1 MEGFKT
7 KYVKDDLG
15 AIMKQE
21 KTIIKIRN
29 LQRYYKT
36 GQVTVKALNG
46 VSFEI
51 KKGEFIAIMG
61 ASGSGKTTLLRI
73 LGLIDKPT
81 KGEYTINNLNV
92 VDLPE
97 EERNCY
103 RLTQLGY
110 VFQDYALINEMS
122 ASENV
127 YILSLMEG
135 KSKKE
140 SLITAKEALGKV
152 GLGDKLDRIPDH
164 LSGGEKQRVAVAR
177 AIAKKPK
184 ILFAD
189 EPCANLDTRTSE
201 QVLEVL
207 KTLNKKFGQ
216 TIVMVTHEPW
226 HTKYVSR
233 VIELNDGLVIK
244 DKKLRGLIKD
254 KKSAPKK
261 SSFRKRSKT

>member
-1 MEGFKT
+1 M
-7 KYVKDDLG
+7 
-15 AIMKQE
+15 
-21 KTIIKIRN
+21 IKIKN
-29 LQRYYKT
+29 LERHYKT
-36 GQVTVKALNG
+36 DSIIVKALNG

-51 KKGEFIAIMG
+51 EKGEFIAIMG
-61 ASGSGKTTLLRI
+61 PSGSGKTTMLRI

-81 KGEYTINNLNV
+81 KGEYHINNLNV
-92 VDLPE
+92 VNLPE
-97 EERNCY
+97 EERTYY

-122 ASENV
+122 AAENV

-140 SLITAKEALGKV
+140 SIFTSKEALEKV
-152 GLGDKLDRIPDH
+152 GLGDKLDRVPDQ

-184 ILFAD
+184 ILFGD
-189 EPCANLDTRTSE
+189 EPCANLDTKTSE

-233 VIELNDGLVIK
+233 KIELKDGLIVS
-244 DKKLRGLIKD
+244 DKKTNH
-254 KKSAPKK
+254 KSRAEA
-261 SSFRKRSKT
+261 

>member
-1 MEGFKT
+1 M
-7 KYVKDDLG
+7 D
-15 AIMKQE
+15 E
-21 KTIIKIRN
+21 KTMIKIKKMKRHY
-29 LQRYYKT
+29 RT
-36 GQVTVKALNG
+36 GEIVVKALDG
-46 VSFEI
+46 ISFEI

-61 ASGSGKTTLLRI
+61 ASGSGKTTMLRI

-97 EERNCY
+97 EERSYY

-122 ASENV
+122 AAENV

-135 KSKKE
+135 KSKRE
-140 SLITAKEALGKV
+140 SMFTSKEALEKV
-152 GLGDKLDRIPDH
+152 GLGDKLDRVPDQ

-189 EPCANLDTRTSE
+189 EPCANLDTQTSE

-207 KTLNKKFGQ
+207 RNLNKKYKQ

-233 VIELNDGLVIK
+233 LIELKDGLIVS
-244 DKKLRGLIKD
+244 DKKK
-254 KKSAPKK
+254 
-261 SSFRKRSKT
+261 

>member
-1 MEGFKT
+1 MNEKSMIKNKKME
-7 KYVKDDLG
+7 
-15 AIMKQE
+15 
-21 KTIIKIRN
+21 
-29 LQRYYKT
+29 RYYKT
-36 GQVTVKALNG
+36 GEVVVKALNG
-46 VSFEI
+46 VTFEI
-51 KKGEFIAIMG
+51 KKGEFIAIIG
-61 ASGSGKTTLLRI
+61 PSGSGKTTLLRI

-97 EERNCY
+97 EERSYY

-122 ASENV
+122 AAENV

-140 SLITAKEALGKV
+140 SLITAKDALEKV
-152 GLGDKLDRIPDH
+152 GLGDKLNRVPDQI
-164 LSGGEKQRVAVAR
+164 SGGEKQRVAVAR

-189 EPCANLDTRTSE
+189 EPCANLDTHTSE

-233 VIELNDGLVIK
+233 VIQLKDGLIVS
-244 DKKLRGLIKD
+244 DKKLRG
-254 KKSAPKK
+254 
-261 SSFRKRSKT
+261 

>member
-1 MEGFKT
+1 M
-7 KYVKDDLG
+7 D
-15 AIMKQE
+15 E
-21 KTIIKIRN
+21 KSMIKIKKMERH
-29 LQRYYKT
+29 YKT
-36 GQVTVKALNG
+36 GEVIVKALNG
-46 VSFEI
+46 VTFEI
-51 KKGEFIAIMG
+51 KKGEFIAIIG

-97 EERNCY
+97 EERSYY

-110 VFQDYALINEMS
+110 VFQDYALIKEMS
-122 ASENV
+122 AVENV

-140 SLITAKEALGKV
+140 SIFTSKEALEKV
-152 GLGDKLDRIPDH
+152 GLGDKLDRVPDQ
-164 LSGGEKQRVAVAR
+164 LSGGEKQRIAVAR

-189 EPCANLDTRTSE
+189 EPCANLDTHTSE

-207 KTLNKKFGQ
+207 KILNEKFGQ

-226 HTKYVSR
+226 HIKYVSR
-233 VIELNDGLVIK
+233 VIQLKDGLIAS
-244 DKKLRGLIKD
+244 DKKLKG
-254 KKSAPKK
+254 
-261 SSFRKRSKT
+261 